1 MLKGAE
7 MDVKEALSLITKVT
21 GDFRGTR
28 ADHVLLNEALKV
40 ISVSVDNGGACVA
53 PPESIEEQEN

>member
-1 MLKGAE
+1 